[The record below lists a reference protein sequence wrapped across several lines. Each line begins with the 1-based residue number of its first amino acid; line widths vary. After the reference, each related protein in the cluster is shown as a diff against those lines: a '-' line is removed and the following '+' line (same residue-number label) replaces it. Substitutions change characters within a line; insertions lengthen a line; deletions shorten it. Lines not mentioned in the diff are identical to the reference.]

1 MADFT
6 IQREKLE
13 QAVGILKDKDVDVWM
28 TFVRETAHNADPA
41 LSLIYGLDVTWQAAF
56 IITSIGQKIAIAG
69 RYDCEAIRQM
79 GGYDEVIPYDQSIQ
93 PDLLRVLDQL
103 KPKQLALNYSES
115 DTSADGL
122 SHGMYTTLMRYF
134 QGKPYPVISAEAVIS
149 SLRGR
154 KSSTEIA
161 RIRNAVRI
169 TEEIIDGVTAM
180 LKPGLSEQAIAD
192 WVHAEF
198 KRRGVTP
205 SWDAAYCPVVNCGP
219 DSPVGHTSPSS
230 AIVAKAGETIH
241 MDLGVVADDYVS
253 DMQRMWY
260 LQGSDG
266 APIAENIQHAFEV
279 LIKAIDASIDVLR
292 PGVAGWKVDAAARDV
307 ITQAGF
313 PEYKHALGHHI
324 GRTVHDGSTVLG
336 PRWERYGESPNGL
349 VEAGNVYTIEPS
361 IIAPGLGMVA
371 LEEDALVTES
381 GVEWLSK
388 PQRQFI
394 IKRV

>member
-1 MADFT
+1 MGDFT
-6 IQREKLE
+6 IQKEKLE
-13 QAVGILKDKDVDVWM
+13 QAVGILKDKNVDVWM

-41 LSLIYGLDVTWQAAF
+41 LALIYGLDVTWQAAF
-56 IITSIGQKIAIAG
+56 IITSSGRKVAIAG

-93 PDLLRVLDQL
+93 PDLLEVLDKL
-103 KPKQLALNYSES
+103 KPRQLALNYSAS
-115 DTSADGL
+115 DSSADGL
-122 SHGMYTTLMRYF
+122 SYGMYTTLMRYF
-134 QGKPYPVISAEAVIS
+134 QEKPYPIISAEDVMS

-154 KSSTEIA
+154 KSPSEIA

-169 TEEIIDGVTAM
+169 TEEVIDGVTAL

-230 AIVAKAGETIH
+230 TLVTKAGETIH

-253 DMQRMWY
+253 DIQRMWY

-266 APIAENIQHAFEV
+266 GSIPEAIQHAFEV
-279 LIKAIDASIDVLR
+279 LIKAIDASIYVLR
-292 PGVAGWKVDAAARDV
+292 PGVSGWKVDAAARAV
-307 ITQAGF
+307 ITEAGF
-313 PEYKHALGHHI
+313 PEFKHALGHHI

-336 PRWERYGESPNGL
+336 PRWERYGDSPNGL

-361 IIAPGLGMVA
+361 IIAPGLGIVA
-371 LEEDALVTES
+371 IEEDVLVTES
-381 GVEWLSK
+381 GVEWISK

-394 IKRV
+394 IKQV